1 MKPECQVSDLVTGD
15 RNITGRE
22 NLAGGVA
29 WREDIEFS
37 LGYHKCEK
45 SLEFLGRGVCKH
57 WIDSIS
63 NIIHSVVPDSLR
75 PHGLQP
81 TKLHCPWDFPGK
93 DTGVGCHFLLQD
105 RWIDRYSFLGN
116 KVKMQ
121 MTIWKVK
128 LAYSRTSINLS
139 WAESEPLTPT
149 LLPQAHW
156 LIRMSPH
163 RLTWRG
169 NTEHLL
175 SDYDRS
181 RQLEG
186 IF

>member
-29 WREDIEFS
+29 WREDTEFS
-37 LGYHKCEK
+37 LGYHKCDE
-45 SLEFLGRGVCKH
+45 SLDFLGRGVCKH

-63 NIIHSVVPDSLR
+63 SIICSVVPNSVTPWTAAHQAPLPR
-75 PHGLQP
+75 RFSRQGYWSGL
-81 TKLHCPWDFPGK
+81 
-93 DTGVGCHFLLQD
+93 HFLLQD

-121 MTIWKVK
+121 MAVWKVK

-175 SDYDRS
+175 SDYDWS